1 VVNGF
6 SLIVAVPEPLGDS
19 MAQEKILIV
28 DDEVVV
34 AEDIRRQLR
43 SLGYLVVGVVS
54 SGNDAV
60 RLAGEHRPDLIL
72 MDVKLKGPIDGID
85 AARTIHAEY
94 GIPVIYLTAF
104 SDEDTLERA
113 RQTLPLAYLIKPFV
127 SSDLRAAL
135 ELALFRYRVSRIAE
149 QRGRWLDAVVQSM
162 GDAVVTVD
170 PLGRVTLLNPAA
182 EQLTGWSQSD
192 ALGKAIQEVMV
203 ILDPK
208 LRTPVPHPALHAL
221 GTPRPSRPSARPFL
235 LIDRRG
241 EERLICDSTAV
252 IQDERGTASG
262 VVLVFR
268 PAAIV

>member
-1 VVNGF
+1 
-6 SLIVAVPEPLGDS
+6 
-19 MAQEKILIV
+19 M
-28 DDEVVV
+28 
-34 AEDIRRQLR
+34 
-43 SLGYLVVGVVS
+43 
-54 SGNDAV
+54 
-60 RLAGEHRPDLIL
+60 
-72 MDVKLKGPIDGID
+72 
-85 AARTIHAEY
+85 
-94 GIPVIYLTAF
+94 
-104 SDEDTLERA
+104 
-113 RQTLPLAYLIKPFV
+113 
-127 SSDLRAAL
+127 
-135 ELALFRYRVSRIAE
+135 
-149 QRGRWLDAVVQSM
+149 
-162 GDAVVTVD
+162 
-170 PLGRVTLLNPAA
+170 TLLNPAA

>member
-1 VVNGF
+1 MM
-6 SLIVAVPEPLGDS
+6 AVPGPLGNR

-43 SLGYLVVGVVS
+43 SLGYAVVGVVS
-54 SGNDAV
+54 SGSEAV
-60 RLAGEHRPDLIL
+60 HLAGAHRPDLIL
-72 MDVKLKGPIDGID
+72 MDVKLKGPMDGID
-85 AARTIHAEY
+85 AARTIHAQY

-135 ELALFRYRVSRIAE
+135 ELALLRHRVSRIAE

-203 ILDPK
+203 MLDPM

-221 GTPRPSRPSARPFL
+221 GTPRPSQPSAQPFL